1 MMSGFLFNRRSASEE
16 NAAPA
21 PVMPKTEVLTG
32 AAQVQAIT
40 ASAIFALLVSKGVI
54 SADEAAEY
62 MAEIGLALQR
72 DVEGPLGAEAGAML
86 RSYGKALAAAGE

>member
-1 MMSGFLFNRRSASEE
+1 MSGLFFNRRAASEE

-21 PVMPKTEVLTG
+21 TVAPKAEVPTA

-54 SADEAAEY
+54 SAEEAADY

-86 RSYGKALAAAGE
+86 RSYGRALAAAGE